1 MGGVGPDYPSGGI
14 TPSYTEAGVGGPPSA
29 TSVVTVAGYGAGNE
43 ITVPLTLTMQAIS
56 GIFAVTAAVATAAF
70 CALEVE
76 TGIGTAVYEEV
87 ARLGVGL
94 GAVLEIKA
102 PFLRHRAK
110 RRALPLHAL
119 RRGWGHGGRRDREV
133 P

>member
-102 PFLRHRAK
+102 PFFAIV
-110 RRALPLHAL
+110 P
-119 RRGWGHGGRRDREV
+119 RGVRYRFTRSGAGGVTRPPR